1 MPTTTAP
8 DTDDA
13 TEEETEDEY
22 VPTSWEFIGTAPTVD
37 AVRALLEKLPEQWG
51 VAPVDFLDFVQALPA
66 KKKIKRQT
74 ENDRGRKV
82 TVDEWVDIWSLYMT
96 VAGRIAMLNRCAE
109 VNGWRVD
116 LTPDPG
122 PDGRGGY
129 VELGVGEDGRIV
141 YREACIIYQADGET
155 ERLLGTKSGTAW
167 NAAQLPGE
175 SAKATSPFEKCVVPG
190 TRVLTDGL
198 RWVPIEELA
207 PGDTLIGFDEDPAGR
222 GVGQRFRRA
231 TVEASKWLRRECVRI
246 ETSSGTVECST
257 DHMWVVSNPSTNRSW
272 RAASDLKPGD
282 RIVSVGEP
290 WTFEDS
296 YEGGWLAGFLDG
308 EGHVG
313 NGLLRFTQKAG
324 PVMDQAM
331 SLFDK
336 LGIPY
341 SINTEVRP
349 DGSHILRG
357 HVIDGHLT
365 SLRAL
370 GQIRPVRLLARSE
383 DMWLGKRSFGRAL
396 KVAEVKSVEPV
407 GIRDV
412 VAMQTSTRT
421 FIAEGMFSHNCETAA
436 RGRAIA
442 AWGIGILPG
451 SGVASVEEMQ
461 NRAQIEQGQQR
472 QQQRDADPRRP
483 DRSAPRKTREE
494 LIDEAYTLA
503 EDVRQRRGEDKP
515 IARSII
521 EYGRTIGVAQDFP
534 TDADDDSDDGTWEV
548 DWSMWNDG
556 KITQLVGALTQTQR
570 VLIDRDQ
577 PI

>member
-109 VNGWRVD
+109 VNRWRVD
-116 LTPDPG
+116 LTPEPG

-141 YREACIIYQADGET
+141 YREACIIYERVEGGGADE

-175 SAKATSPFEKCVVPG
+175 SAKATSPFEKV
-190 TRVLTDGL
+190 
-198 RWVPIEELA
+198 
-207 PGDTLIGFDEDPAGR
+207 
-222 GVGQRFRRA
+222 
-231 TVEASKWLRRECVRI
+231 
-246 ETSSGTVECST
+246 
-257 DHMWVVSNPSTNRSW
+257 
-272 RAASDLKPGD
+272 
-282 RIVSVGEP
+282 
-290 WTFEDS
+290 
-296 YEGGWLAGFLDG
+296 
-308 EGHVG
+308 
-313 NGLLRFTQKAG
+313 
-324 PVMDQAM
+324 
-331 SLFDK
+331 
-336 LGIPY
+336 
-341 SINTEVRP
+341 
-349 DGSHILRG
+349 
-357 HVIDGHLT
+357 
-365 SLRAL
+365 
-370 GQIRPVRLLARSE
+370 
-383 DMWLGKRSFGRAL
+383 
-396 KVAEVKSVEPV
+396 
-407 GIRDV
+407 
-412 VAMQTSTRT
+412 
-421 FIAEGMFSHNCETAA
+421 ETAA

-461 NRAQIEQGQQR
+461 NRAQIERGQQR

-494 LIDEAYTLA
+494 LIDEAYTIA
-503 EDVRQRRGEDKP
+503 EDIRQRRGEDKP

-570 VLIDRDQ
+570 VLIDRDS